1 LRGSAQ
7 GDEGVTFLVLFQH
20 ELVHTWRQFV
30 LFSAMSGAANAAV
43 LVTINQAAASS
54 AASEGAAG
62 ALIILGL
69 VILLYSISQ
78 RALMVRASHLAEA
91 TVDNLRTRFVEALQ
105 AADLVDVERLNK
117 SELYNCVSSEM
128 QIISDGTL
136 SLIVIG
142 QAAVLV
148 VMTMVYL
155 AWLSLP
161 ALLIALMLIVVAASF
176 HIART
181 RQISELLARA
191 FERSTALLEG
201 FTDFVDGVKEVKLN
215 SARSGE
221 LASYIRGLSS
231 EVTRRRLETR
241 ELFTTNFIASQVTFF
256 LLTGI
261 IVFAVPILTSA
272 DGPTVIK
279 ITASILFLIGPISG
293 VVGGLPVLQ
302 RVNAAAEAILS
313 VQTRL
318 SEMSHEP
325 PALGALPPPSFRRL
339 ALRAVTFSYDGTPDE
354 RGFQIGPFDLQVDQ
368 GAVVFIT
375 GGNGSGK
382 STLLKLIAGLYRPGS
397 GEIELNGQ
405 PVSPGELTAYRNLFS
420 AIFSD
425 NYLFRQLY
433 GISRIEADKAE
444 EYLTLLEIQDKVQIV
459 DRAFTTIALSS
470 GQRKRLAM
478 VALLLEDRPVCL
490 FDEWAAD
497 QDPAFRRK
505 FYREIIPLLRERGK
519 TIIAVTHDE
528 RYFDAAD
535 FRVNLE
541 EGRAQPVTDELPAPL

>member
-1 LRGSAQ
+1 
-7 GDEGVTFLVLFQH
+7 VTFLVLFQH

-54 AASEGAAG
+54 ATSGGVAG
-62 ALIILGL
+62 AVIILGL
-69 VILLYSISQ
+69 VILLYSVSQ
-78 RALMVRASHLAEA
+78 RALMVRASHLVEA

-136 SLIVIG
+136 NLIVIG

-161 ALLIALMLIVVAASF
+161 ALLIASMLIVVAASF

-181 RQISELLARA
+181 RQIGELLARS

-261 IVFAVPILTSA
+261 IVFAVPVLTSA

-302 RVNAAAEAILS
+302 RVNAAAEVILS

-318 SEMSHEP
+318 SEMSREP

-339 ALRAVTFSYDGTPDE
+339 ALRAVTFSYNDTPDE
-354 RGFQIGPFDLQVDQ
+354 RGFQIGPIDLQVDQ

-397 GEIELNGQ
+397 GEMELNGQ

-425 NYLFRQLY
+425 NHLFRHLY
-433 GISRIEADKAE
+433 GVPRIDADKAE

-505 FYREIIPLLRERGK
+505 FYREIIPQLRARGK

-535 FRVNLE
+535 FRVNLQ
-541 EGRAQPVTDELPAPL
+541 EGRAPPVTGELPAPP

>member
-1 LRGSAQ
+1 
-7 GDEGVTFLVLFQH
+7 
-20 ELVHTWRQFV
+20 
-30 LFSAMSGAANAAV
+30 MSGAANAAV

-54 AASEGAAG
+54 ATSEGMAG
-62 ALIILGL
+62 ALIILSL
-69 VILLYSISQ
+69 VILLYSVSQ
-78 RALMVRASHLAEA
+78 RALMVRASHLAET
-91 TVDNLRTRFVEALQ
+91 TVDNLRTRFLEALQ

-117 SELYNCVSSEM
+117 SELYNCISSEM
-128 QIISDGTL
+128 QIISDGAL
-136 SLIVIG
+136 SLVVSA
-142 QAAVLV
+142 QSAVLV

-161 ALLIALMLIVVAASF
+161 ALLIATMLIIFAASF

-215 SARSGE
+215 SARAGE

-231 EVTRRRLETR
+231 EVARRRLETR
-241 ELFTTNFIASQVTFF
+241 ELFTTNFVASQVTFL

-261 IVFAVPILTSA
+261 IVFAIPMLTSA
-272 DGPTVIK
+272 DRPTVIK

-313 VQTRL
+313 VKARL

-325 PALGALPPPSFRRL
+325 PALGPLPQPSFMWL

-354 RGFQIGPFDLQVDQ
+354 RGFQIGPIDLRVDR

-382 STLLKLIAGLYRPGS
+382 STVLKLIAGLYKPSS
-397 GEIELNGQ
+397 GNIELNGR
-405 PVSPGELTAYRNLFS
+405 PVSPDELPAYRNLFS

-425 NYLFRQLY
+425 YHLFRRLY
-433 GISRIEADKAE
+433 GIPRIDPDKAA
-444 EYLTLLEIQDKVQIV
+444 EYLRLLEIQDKVQIV
-459 DRAFTTIALSS
+459 DRAFTTIALSN

-490 FDEWAAD
+490 FDEWAAG

-505 FYREIIPLLRERGK
+505 FYREIIPMLRERGK

-541 EGRAQPVTDELPAPL
+541 EGRAQLVTGELSAPL

>member
-1 LRGSAQ
+1 
-7 GDEGVTFLVLFQH
+7 
-20 ELVHTWRQFV
+20 
-30 LFSAMSGAANAAV
+30 MSGAANAAV

-54 AASEGAAG
+54 GTSEGMAG

-69 VILLYSISQ
+69 VILIYSVSQ
-78 RALMVRASHLAEA
+78 RALMANASQLAET

-105 AADLVDVERLNK
+105 TADLVDVERLNK

-128 QIISDGTL
+128 QVISDGAL
-136 SLIVIG
+136 NLIVIG
-142 QAAVLV
+142 QSAVLV

-161 ALLIALMLIVVAASF
+161 ALLIASMFIVIAASF

-181 RQISELLARA
+181 RQISELFARA
-191 FERSTALLEG
+191 FDRSTALLEG

-231 EVTRRRLETR
+231 EVARRRLETR
-241 ELFTTNFIASQVTFF
+241 ALFTTNFIASQVSFF

-261 IVFAVPILTSA
+261 IVFAVPMLTAA
-272 DGPTVIK
+272 DRPTVIK
-279 ITASILFLIGPISG
+279 ITASILFVIGPISG

-302 RVNAAAEAILS
+302 RVDAAAEAILS
-313 VQTRL
+313 IQARL
-318 SEMSHEP
+318 SEMSREQ
-325 PALGALPPPSFRRL
+325 PALGLLPPPSFMRL
-339 ALRAVTFSYDGTPDE
+339 ALHAATFSYDGAPYE
-354 RGFQIGPFDLQVDQ
+354 RGFQIGPIDLRVNR

-382 STLLKLIAGLYRPGS
+382 STLLKLIAGLYRPDS
-397 GEIELNGQ
+397 GEIELNGE

-433 GISRIEADKAE
+433 GLPRIDADKAE
-444 EYLTLLEIQDKVQIV
+444 EYLSLLEIQDKVQIV

-541 EGRAQPVTDELPAPL
+541 EGRALPVTGESSAPL

>member
-1 LRGSAQ
+1 
-7 GDEGVTFLVLFQH
+7 
-20 ELVHTWRQFV
+20 
-30 LFSAMSGAANAAV
+30 MSGAANAAV

-54 AASEGAAG
+54 ETSEGMAG
-62 ALIILGL
+62 ALIILAL
-69 VILLYSISQ
+69 VISLYSVSQ
-78 RALMVRASHLAEA
+78 RALMVSSSHLAET

-128 QIISDGTL
+128 QVISDGTL
-136 SLIVIG
+136 SLVVIG
-142 QAAVLV
+142 QSAVLV

-161 ALLIALMLIVVAASF
+161 ALLIASLFIAVAASF
-176 HIART
+176 HISRT
-181 RQISELLARA
+181 KQISEQLARA
-191 FERSTALLEG
+191 FDRSTALLEG

-231 EVTRRRLETR
+231 EVARLRLETR
-241 ELFTTNFIASQVTFF
+241 ALFTTNFVASQVTFF

-261 IVFAVPILTSA
+261 IVFAVPMLTAA
-272 DGPTVIK
+272 DRPTVIK
-279 ITASILFLIGPISG
+279 ITASILFLIGPISA

-313 VQTRL
+313 VQARI
-318 SEMSHEP
+318 SEMSREP
-325 PALGALPPPSFRRL
+325 PALGLLPPSPFRRL
-339 ALRAVTFSYDGTPDE
+339 ALHAVSFSYDDTPDE
-354 RGFQIGPFDLQVDQ
+354 RGFQIGPIDLQVEQ

-382 STLLKLIAGLYRPGS
+382 STLLKLVAGLYRPGS
-397 GEIELNGQ
+397 GEMELNGQ

-433 GISRIEADKAE
+433 GIPRIDTDKAQ

-478 VALLLEDRPVCL
+478 VALLLEDRPVCI

-505 FYREIIPLLRERGK
+505 FYREIVPLLRQRGK

-528 RYFDAAD
+528 RYFDSAD

-541 EGRAQPVTDELPAPL
+541 EGRVQPATGELPAPL